1 MLCYAIARVARGGSK
16 GALSDG
22 TGRTWTDTALV
33 TAGSTGVG
41 MHMEGAGGSGRGSRG
56 GGKFRTIH
64 IGCTSQESSRF
75 VYCRSGEVNRSVV
88 AATLLANK
96 SGSRRTV
103 LPFLLSLVDG
113 GDCAAHGLEISVGL
127 EIR

>member
-1 MLCYAIARVARGGSK
+1 MHIQVYLKSRVGSCIAKV
-16 GALSDG
+16 
-22 TGRTWTDTALV
+22 
-33 TAGSTGVG
+33 
-41 MHMEGAGGSGRGSRG
+41 
-56 GGKFRTIH
+56 
-64 IGCTSQESSRF
+64 
-75 VYCRSGEVNRSVV
+75 EVNRSVV
-88 AATLLANK
+88 AATLLAKK